1 MKISL
6 NIVYCTLKEQLKDPK
21 AMLKI
26 VIVDDENDA
35 LEALEWK
42 LNNYI
47 KDVSII
53 KCNSPIASIKV
64 IEETN
69 PDIVF
74 LDIQMPEMDGF
85 TLLENITNQKFNLIF
100 TTAHDEFALKAIK
113 VSAIDYLLKPVD
125 KDELIAAIDKIKTQ
139 HKGELLE
146 DKLQLLLG
154 NLNDNNDKINISAD
168 GKVYLLE
175 KEDVVMLKSDKSY
188 TTIYLANHQEIIV
201 SKTLK
206 EVEKKFNFPQFFRV
220 HNSYLINLN
229 HVKEYLKGLGGE
241 LIMTNGQSA
250 SISRTKKAE
259 LFKRLYFD

>member
-1 MKISL
+1 ML
-6 NIVYCTLKEQLKDPK
+6 NILL
-21 AMLKI
+21 
-26 VIVDDENDA
+26 VDDEKDA

-47 KDVSII
+47 ENVNVTT
-53 KCNSPIASIKV
+53 CNSPIKAVDIINTTK
-64 IEETN
+64 
-69 PDIVF
+69 PDVVF

-85 TLLENITNQKFNLIF
+85 SLIEALKFRDFNLIF

-125 KDELIAAIDKIKTQ
+125 KDELLSAMKKIK
-139 HKGELLE
+139 KSENNSLLE
-146 DKLQLLLG
+146 NKLQLLLN

-168 GKVYLLE
+168 GKVYLLD
-175 KEDVVMLKSDKSY
+175 KEDVIMLKSDKSY
-188 TTIYLANHQEIIV
+188 TTIFLTSEQQIIV

-206 EVEKKFNFPQFFRV
+206 EVEKKFQFPEFFRV

-241 LIMTNGQSA
+241 LIMTNGLTA
-250 SISRTKKAE
+250 SISRNRKTE
-259 LFKRLYFD
+259 LFNKLYMN

>member
-1 MKISL
+1 
-6 NIVYCTLKEQLKDPK
+6 
-21 AMLKI
+21 MLKI

-42 LNNYI
+42 LNRYI
-47 KDVSII
+47 DNVEVI
-53 KCNSPIASIKV
+53 KCISPVESID
-64 IEETN
+64 IINNTN

-85 TLLENITNQKFNLIF
+85 TLLENLTNRKFNLIF

-125 KDELIAAIDKIKTQ
+125 KDELIESIAKIKEKK
-139 HKGELLE
+139 KGELLE

-154 NLNDNNDKINISAD
+154 NLEETNNDKINISAD

-175 KEDVVMLKSDKSY
+175 KEEVIMLKSDKSY
-188 TTIYLANHQEIIV
+188 TTLFLTSEQQIVV

-206 EVEKKFNFPQFFRV
+206 EVEKKFQFSEFYRV
-220 HNSYLINLN
+220 HNSYLINLT

-241 LIMTNGQSA
+241 LIMTNGHTA
-250 SISRTKKAE
+250 SISRNKKSE
-259 LFKRLYFD
+259 LFKKLYLD

>member
-1 MKISL
+1 
-6 NIVYCTLKEQLKDPK
+6 
-21 AMLKI
+21 MLKI
-26 VIVDDENDA
+26 VLVDDENDA
-35 LEALEWK
+35 LEVLEWK

-47 KDVSII
+47 SDVQIT
-53 KCNSPIASIKV
+53 KCNSPIESIDV
-64 IEETN
+64 ISRIE

-85 TLLENITNQKFNLIF
+85 TLLENLSFRNFNLIF

-125 KDELIAAIDKIKTQ
+125 KDELISAIDKIKAQ
-139 HKGELLE
+139 KKDGDLLE

-154 NLNDNNDKINISAD
+154 NLNNNQDKINISAD

-175 KEDVVMLKSDKSY
+175 KEDVIMLKSDKSY
-188 TTIYLANHQEIIV
+188 TTIFLTNEQEIIV

-206 EVEKKFNFPQFFRV
+206 EVEKKFQFPQFYRV

-241 LIMTNGQSA
+241 LIMTNGQTA

-259 LFKRLYFD
+259 LFTKLYFD

>member
-1 MKISL
+1 
-6 NIVYCTLKEQLKDPK
+6 
-21 AMLKI
+21 MLKI
-26 VIVDDENDA
+26 ILVDDENDA

-47 KDVSII
+47 DGVEITT
-53 KCNSPIASIKV
+53 CNSPTAAIDL
-64 IEETN
+64 IETTK

-85 TLLENITNQKFNLIF
+85 TLLENLKNRDFNLIF

-125 KDELIAAIDKIKTQ
+125 KDELIDAIGKIKEKT
-139 HKGELLE
+139 KGDLLE

-154 NLNDNNDKINISAD
+154 NINQANNDKINISAD
-168 GKVYLLE
+168 GKVYLLD
-175 KEDVVMLKSDKSY
+175 KEDVIMLKSDKSY
-188 TTIYLANHQEIIV
+188 TTLYLLNEQQIVV

-206 EVEKKFNFPQFFRV
+206 EVEKKFQFPQFYRV
-220 HNSYLINLN
+220 HNSYLINLG

-241 LIMTNGQSA
+241 LIMTNGHTA
-250 SISRTKKAE
+250 SISRNKKSE
-259 LFKRLYFD
+259 LFTKLYLDK

>member
-1 MKISL
+1 ML
-6 NIVYCTLKEQLKDPK
+6 NIVL
-21 AMLKI
+21 
-26 VIVDDENDA
+26 VDDENDA

-42 LNNYI
+42 LNKYI
-47 KDVSII
+47 VDVHIT
-53 KCNSPIASIKV
+53 KCNSPIESIKV
-64 IEETN
+64 IGDLK
-69 PDIVF
+69 PDVVF

-85 TLLENITNQKFNLIF
+85 TLLENLNFKKFNLIF

-125 KDELIAAIDKIKTQ
+125 KDELISAIDKIKEQ
-139 HKGELLE
+139 QKDALLE

-154 NLNDNNDKINISAD
+154 NLNSNHDKINISAD

-175 KEDVVMLKSDKSY
+175 KDDVVMLKSDKSY
-188 TTIYLANHQEIIV
+188 TTIYLSSDQEIIV

-206 EVEKKFNFPQFFRV
+206 EVEKKFQFPQFYRV

-241 LIMTNGQSA
+241 LIMTNGQTA

-259 LFKRLYFD
+259 LFTKLYFDQ

>member
-1 MKISL
+1 MLS
-6 NIVYCTLKEQLKDPK
+6 IVL
-21 AMLKI
+21 
-26 VIVDDENDA
+26 VDDENDA

-42 LNNYI
+42 LSNYI
-47 KDVSII
+47 EDVII
-53 KCNSPIASIKV
+53 TKCNSPIKSIEV
-64 IEETN
+64 IERLK
-69 PDIVF
+69 PDVVF

-85 TLLENITNQKFNLIF
+85 TLIENLTYKNFNLIF

-125 KDELIAAIDKIKTQ
+125 KDELIAAIGKIRAQQKDA
-139 HKGELLE
+139 LLE

-154 NLNDNNDKINISAD
+154 NLNNNHDKINISAD

-175 KEDVVMLKSDKSY
+175 KDEVVMLKSDKSY
-188 TTIYLANHQEIIV
+188 TTIYLSSDQEIVV

-206 EVEKKFNFPQFFRV
+206 EVEKKFQFSQFYRV

-241 LIMTNGQSA
+241 LIMTNGETA

-259 LFKRLYFD
+259 LFSKLYFD

>member
-1 MKISL
+1 
-6 NIVYCTLKEQLKDPK
+6 
-21 AMLKI
+21 MLQI
-26 VIVDDENDA
+26 LLVDDEIDA

-47 KDVSII
+47 DNIEVTT
-53 KCNSPIASIKV
+53 CNSPIKAIDIINNDK
-64 IEETN
+64 
-69 PDIVF
+69 PDVVF

-85 TLLENITNQKFNLIF
+85 TMIEKLENRDFNLIF

-125 KDELIAAIDKIKTQ
+125 KDELIAALNKIQKS
-139 HKGELLE
+139 KKEGDLLE
-146 DKLQLLLG
+146 NKLQVLLN

-168 GKVYLLE
+168 GKVYLLD
-175 KEDVVMLKSDKSY
+175 KDDVVMLKSDKSY
-188 TTIYLANHQEIIV
+188 TTIYLKSEQQILV

-206 EVEKKFNFPQFFRV
+206 EVEKKFLFSQFFRV

-241 LIMTNGQSA
+241 LIMTNGLTA
-250 SISRTKKAE
+250 SISRSRKAE
-259 LFKRLYFD
+259 LFKKLYLD